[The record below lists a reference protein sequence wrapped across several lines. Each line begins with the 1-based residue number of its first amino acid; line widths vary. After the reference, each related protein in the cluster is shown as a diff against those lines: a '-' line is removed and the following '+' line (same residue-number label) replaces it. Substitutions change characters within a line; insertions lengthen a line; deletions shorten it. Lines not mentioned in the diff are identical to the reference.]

1 MSVKGQVFSFDFLL
15 ASSIF
20 LLTVGI
26 LFAYWAYTNIQIE
39 ETRGMNE
46 MIDKA
51 YRSSNVWFR
60 EGVPTYWNSNNVIEL
75 GLENNHRFN
84 QTKMNITKTEI
95 GYDRTKTMIGLGG
108 YEYNF
113 TVYNTT
119 NHTVFSF
126 GLNPSNPRNLLK
138 IRRIGIYDS
147 SIVSLEVMVWK

>member
-1 MSVKGQVFSFDFLL
+1 
-15 ASSIF
+15 
-20 LLTVGI
+20 
-26 LFAYWAYTNIQIE
+26 
-39 ETRGMNE
+39 
-46 MIDKA
+46 
-51 YRSSNVWFR
+51 
-60 EGVPTYWNSNNVIEL
+60 
-75 GLENNHRFN
+75 
-84 QTKMNITKTEI
+84 MNITKTEI